1 MHSNFVADHQTFSGS
16 MDTQPI
22 PPESLHE
29 RREPARDPSEVEA
42 APAAQITAIAAENR
56 DLRAQLDQLRADRS
70 RLLDAQ
76 RRVMELLGTA
86 NPDKILHDLRNLL
99 NERDLLKALVDE
111 M

>member
-1 MHSNFVADHQTFSGS
+1 LARTRQGLLGGLLAARS
-16 MDTQPI
+16 P
-22 PPESLHE
+22 LHE
-29 RREPARDPSEVEA
+29 RREPSEVEA

-56 DLRAQLDQLRADRS
+56 DLRAQLDQARADRS

>member
-1 MHSNFVADHQTFSGS
+1 MHSNLVADHQTFSGS
-16 MDTQPI
+16 MDTHPI

-29 RREPARDPSEVEA
+29 RREPSEVEA

-56 DLRAQLDQLRADRS
+56 DLRAQLDQARADRS

-76 RRVMELLGTA
+76 RSVMELLGTA